1 MLLFSAK
8 TRQLINVAV
17 DALPDPTQRQ
27 VWRTWAQ
34 EHPSIRRPE
43 GPTDDDGPPL
53 PRDVCL
59 VAVSALEALENNKRH
74 RQNSTDM
81 TEDELSDLD
90 HDLSYIRAVTQ
101 LLRQTSSADH
111 P

>member
-17 DALPDPTQRQ
+17 DALPDPAQRQ

-34 EHPSIRRPE
+34 EHPSIRRPD
-43 GPTDDDGPPL
+43 GPIDDDGPPL
-53 PRDVCL
+53 PHDVCL
-59 VAVSALEALENNKRH
+59 VAVSALEALATNKRR
-74 RQNSTDM
+74 RQVSADITA
-81 TEDELSDLD
+81 DELSDLD

-101 LLRQTSSADH
+101 LLQQTASR
-111 P
+111 